1 MTKLGVS
8 RAEEEAKIC
17 RRKED
22 QEKEKKRKEKK
33 RRREISKGTIRI
45 QNGEDARAS
54 RTVKVVPS

>member
-8 RAEEEAKIC
+8 RAEEGAEIC

-22 QEKEKKRKEKK
+22 KEKERKRKEKG

-45 QNGEDARAS
+45 ENSEDTRAS